1 MQNQV
6 KSRYAGFGMVEN
18 DGFIEFGNN
27 RFGAEVVRLAVI
39 PIFQRDIE
47 IARIRRGTASVGH
60 DIFDARNLPRLFR
73 CRVDGLDGLIQG
85 SPFRHGDA
93 GHEHALVFIGDKR
106 RRQDLVA
113 DAHEARDQDEEDRSI
128 FQMMDHPTDFAGV
141 TVPEMVKS
149 PVESAEEGA

>member
-1 MQNQV
+1 
-6 KSRYAGFGMVEN
+6 MVGN
-18 DGFIEFGNN
+18 DSLIEFGNN
-27 RFGAEVVRLAVI
+27 RFGAEIVRLTVI

-47 IARIRRGTASVGH
+47 IARIRRGTAGVGH
-60 DIFDARNLPRLFR
+60 DIFDAGNLPRLFR

>member
-1 MQNQV
+1 MT
-6 KSRYAGFGMVEN
+6 
-18 DGFIEFGNN
+18 
-27 RFGAEVVRLAVI
+27 VI

-47 IARIRRGTASVGH
+47 IARIRRRTASVGH

-73 CRVDGLDGLIQG
+73 CGVDGLDGLVQG

-93 GHEHALVFIGDKR
+93 GHEHALVFIGNKR

-113 DAHEARDQDEEDRSI
+113 DTHEARNQDEEDRRI
-128 FQMMDHPTDFAGV
+128 FQMMDHPADFAGV
-141 TVPEMVKS
+141 TVLEMVES